1 MTNLTAISEWTSVYQ
16 LEKNDNATAGPNG
29 LMNSQAQS
37 LLNRTE
43 YLKQQIEVSKTGVK
57 FFSTKVKLDAFI
69 PGEDDPKQAF
79 VFETQKYYIWEEE
92 NVWKDQGSNTLDQA
106 KLFAIQAN
114 NIENKFQFRDF
125 QIYKSEVTIP
135 LYTDKNNNVIF
146 GYNKHN
152 DELYGNGLI
161 DQKLMHSMHINK
173 NPQNLPILTDK
184 NNNVIFG
191 YNPNNDE
198 LYGNG
203 LIDPKLLHSMHI
215 NKNTKIY
222 PILVD
227 SNNNVIFGYD
237 AENDKL
243 IGLTSESSSSACVD
257 IPLPFSMISKSV
269 NMMIGYGQSL
279 STGVGS
285 NVVLSTT
292 QPFYNITFGSGVRG
306 NGGDFSSQKPLVED
320 NVKPTPD
327 GETNAGETICSGSA
341 NYASLSA
348 YKENGV
354 TPSDHV
360 IFSSTAGHGNYQIS
374 QLSKGTDWYNLQF
387 MGHLNGAKALN
398 PNIVLHAVN
407 WLQGEADSAGDQT
420 THYNALIQLQKDIE
434 ADAKAIT
441 SQTSPTLFF
450 VYQHSTFIYKRP
462 AVALAL
468 LKACQTSDKFY
479 FIAPTFAFPAAA
491 DNIHLSAIAY
501 KWLGAYYGRA
511 YKQAVHDKI
520 KPRSIMP
527 KGAVINGTKIRIKFN
542 VPHKPLVL
550 DTTNLANT
558 TQYGFA
564 VFDGSTEVLIN
575 SVYVE
580 NGDEVVLELSR
591 TTNSTVTVNYAIDY
605 LASSLNLFKG
615 ASGNLRDSCTETVM
629 INNESKPMFYICPHF
644 SLTVISEII

>member
-1 MTNLTAISEWTSVYQ
+1 MAEIITKQKLVEANENASAWEKYWAGGDDENVITRLNKMYPTHAKALKILMENGGLQPFESEAELLAYIPEVDPTAAKALDTKKVWIWKQTSA
-16 LEKNDNATAGPNG
+16 E
-29 LMNSQAQS
+29 
-37 LLNRTE
+37 
-43 YLKQQIEVSKTGVK
+43 GV
-57 FFSTKVKLDAFI
+57 
-69 PGEDDPKQAF
+69 EPK
-79 VFETQKYYIWEEE
+79 VFEWVDTGLSE
-92 NVWKDQGSNTLDQA
+92 VDQA
-106 KLFAIQAN
+106 KDFTVSAN
-114 NIENKFQFRDF
+114 RLENKFQLKGLHMYGGN
-125 QIYKSEVTIP
+125 ITIP
-135 LYTDKNNNVIF
+135 LHTDES
-146 GYNKHN
+146 
-152 DELYGNGLI
+152 DA
-161 DQKLMHSMHINK
+161 
-173 NPQNLPILTDK
+173 
-184 NNNVIFG
+184 VIFG

-203 LIDPKLLHSMHI
+203 LIDPKLMNSMHI
-215 NKNTKIY
+215 NSNTNIY
-222 PILVD
+222 PILTD
-227 SNNNVIFGYD
+227 SNNKVILGYD
-237 AENDKL
+237 SENDKL
-243 IGLTSESSSSACVD
+243 IGLFPETNSNPCVD
-257 IPLPFSMISKSV
+257 VPLPFNMISKAV
-269 NMMIGYGQSL
+269 NMMLGYGQSL

-285 NVVLSTT
+285 NVVLSSS
-292 QPFYNITFGSGVRG
+292 QPFFNKTFASGVRG

-320 NVKPTPD
+320 NLKPTPD

-354 TPSDHV
+354 NPSDHV
-360 IFSSTAGHGNYQIS
+360 IFASTAGHGNYQIS
-374 QLSKGTDWYNLQF
+374 QLNKGTEWYNSQF
-387 MGHLNGAKALN
+387 LGHLNGAKALN
-398 PNIVLHAVN
+398 PNIALHAVN

-434 ADAKAIT
+434 ADAKEVT
-441 SQTSPTLFF
+441 GQTSPTLFF

-468 LKACQTSDKFY
+468 LSACQTSDKFY
-479 FIAPTFAFPAAA
+479 FIAPTYAFPPAA
-491 DNIHLSAIAY
+491 DNIHLSAVAY

-511 YKQAVHDKI
+511 YKQSVHDKI

-527 KGAVINGTKIRIKFN
+527 KGATINGTKIRVKFS

-580 NGDEVVLELSR
+580 NGDEVVLDLSR
-591 TTNSTVTVNYAIDY
+591 TLNSTVTVNYAIDY

-629 INNESKPMFYICPHF
+629 INNTVKPMFYICPHF
-644 SLTVISEII
+644 SLTAISEII